1 MRSLL
6 KPGVSV
12 VDACGGAK
20 CSGYKQARVL
30 EISPAITGSPRGP
43 GLQLKSSHFIAQITL
58 DHRGFEFFSVS
69 ASGREL
75 HCYVSIRDL
84 AREQETCIL
93 EFCGSYLPV

>member
-1 MRSLL
+1 ML
-6 KPGVSV
+6 VAV
-12 VDACGGAK
+12 Q

-43 GLQLKSSHFIAQITL
+43 GLQPKSSHFIAQITL

-75 HCYVSIRDL
+75 HRYVSIRDL

-93 EFCGSYLPV
+93 ELLRKLLARLIETHPALDEP